1 MKNCLK
7 VAIVKVAL
15 SKNTSLFPEV
25 AEGVQERVN
34 DGKLKANVVGA
45 QKWSKPVK
53 IKVKKQLN

>member
-25 AEGVQERVN
+25 AEGVQERLN

-45 QKWSKPVK
+45 
-53 IKVKKQLN
+53 